1 MTACFFKPVS
11 ILCSRI
17 SQKCQLQEL
26 IAVFTALPLLIP
38 SSAEALSLP
47 GVPVLANTGL
57 MCSCGC
63 VEALSD
69 VLRLLHLFFSLS
81 KCHAVGS
88 CLIPTGAP
96 EQKCVQPITSPVDL
110 LVSMVSEFTEFFTSR
125 LLMIYLISVSV

>member
-1 MTACFFKPVS
+1 MF
-11 ILCSRI
+11 I
-17 SQKCQLQEL
+17 SLS
-26 IAVFTALPLLIP
+26 LLIP

-47 GVPVLANTGL
+47 GVPVLANAGL
-57 MCSCGC
+57 MCSCGG

-96 EQKCVQPITSPVDL
+96 VEKCG
-110 LVSMVSEFTEFFTSR
+110 
-125 LLMIYLISVSV
+125 